1 MSQSL
6 IEWGEQYFKHRDII
20 EKKLK
25 NIKKQKNNII
35 LEYKDN
41 KNIAL
46 VMPVLDKELFAKL
59 KELDDYAK
67 KYVITSLSA
76 TNVDFL
82 VANWKLFLIKG
93 LILIFADIKSNNKV
107 LLNPHIHNMIS
118 DPNCIDKAVRTLFME
133 K

>member
-6 IEWGEQYFKHRDII
+6 IEWSEQYFKHRDII

-25 NIKKQKNNII
+25 NIKKEKNNII

-41 KNIAL
+41 KNIAFI
-46 VMPVLDKELFAKL
+46 MPVLDKELFAEL
-59 KELDDYAK
+59 KELKDYAK
-67 KYVITSLSA
+67 KYVVTSLSA
-76 TNVDFL
+76 TNIDFL
-82 VANWKLFLIKG
+82 VTNWKLFLIKN

-107 LLNPHIHNMIS
+107 LLNPYVHNMIS
-118 DPNCIDKAVRTLFME
+118 DPNNIDKAVRTLFMQ